1 MQIEAI
7 LQRLQFKRPVVGLF
21 GIKPYLGILEGNTAD
36 FAPGMWLNYL
46 CYKSNFYFITFDQ
59 SINTFAFLLK
69 NNASSC

>member
-36 FAPGMWLNYL
+36 FAPGMWLNFL
-46 CYKSNFYFITFDQ
+46 CYKSNFYFI
-59 SINTFAFLLK
+59 S
-69 NNASSC
+69 